1 MIISHKHR
9 FIFIKTVKTAG
20 TSVEVFL
27 SQQCGPDDIVTPIY
41 PHVEPHVARNF
52 TGYFNPIPEIY
63 SSRGQGFKGS
73 VKDVIKRRRFY
84 NHISAL
90 KVRSRIARTTWKNY
104 FKFCIERNPW
114 DKTVSHYYNER
125 WLSLHQLSFDAYLS
139 RQQFAG
145 TCPLNYPLYID
156 YQKNVLVDRIV
167 KYENLTHELREV
179 FDLLGVPFS
188 GSLAAKAKSEYRP
201 SRRPYQE
208 MYTEEQKNI
217 VQKVFDIEIR
227 MHGYAF

>member
-9 FIFIKTVKTAG
+9 FIFIKTAKTAG

-63 SSRGQGFKGS
+63 SLRGRGFKDS

-84 NHISAL
+84 NHISSL
-90 KVRSRIARTTWKNY
+90 QVRSRIARTTWKNY

-125 WLSLHQLSFDAYLS
+125 YNERWLSGNQLSFDAYLS
-139 RQQFAG
+139 RQPFA
-145 TCPLNYPLYID
+145 LNYPLYTD
-156 YQKNVLVDRIV
+156 CQNNVLVDRIV
-167 KYENLTHELREV
+167 KYENLTDELQV
-179 FDLLGVPFS
+179 IFKMLGVPFN
-188 GSLAAKAKSEYRP
+188 GSLGAKAKSEYRP
-201 SRRPYQE
+201 SCRPYQE